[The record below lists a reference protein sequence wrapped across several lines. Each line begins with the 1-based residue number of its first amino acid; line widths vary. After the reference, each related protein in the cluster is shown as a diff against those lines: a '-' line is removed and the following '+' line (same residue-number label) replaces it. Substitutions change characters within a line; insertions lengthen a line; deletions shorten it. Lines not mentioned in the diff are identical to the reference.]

1 MGLGAR
7 LRERLDGGH
16 AAAAGGAVVEVLLGE
31 LVAPVAEPEVLDG
44 PGQLALGRLE
54 RQDDARDLELLAGLA
69 VAVDTVRLGL
79 DDDLAAGRG
88 CRHAITLRHA
98 AAHFTCAS

>member
-1 MGLGAR
+1 MTVGAR
-7 LRERLDGGH
+7 LRAPLQRRH
-16 AAAAGGAVVEVLLGE
+16 AAAACGAVVEVLLGE

-44 PGQLALGRLE
+44 PRQLALGRLE
-54 RQDDARDLELLAGLA
+54 RQDDARDLKLLARLA